1 MTRFFI
7 FSLLAF
13 AGLQAASQELYV
25 FSEPASNMPAR
36 SIAIKTSSVIG
47 RTSNLRLVNRFTP
60 EIQLGLSKNF
70 MLHAGNTFSNMYSDK
85 TRWESIYLYG
95 KYRFLSID
103 DMHKHFRM
111 AAFAEASYSRND
123 YMFDEVNI
131 QGDRTGLQFGL
142 IATELI
148 NKFAISGTISHTQ
161 ALDPSRFDK
170 VMYTPER
177 LYQSINYSLSA
188 GYLVLPFEYKSYDQL
203 NMNVYA
209 ELLGQRTMDRRT
221 NFLDLATSFQFIF
234 NSNTKLNLGYRFP
247 LKNNQHRG
255 MQKSILLSLEHT
267 FFNALKKKKN

>member
-1 MTRFFI
+1 
-7 FSLLAF
+7 
-13 AGLQAASQELYV
+13 
-25 FSEPASNMPAR
+25 
-36 SIAIKTSSVIG
+36 
-47 RTSNLRLVNRFTP
+47 
-60 EIQLGLSKNF
+60 
-70 MLHAGNTFSNMYSDK
+70 MLHAGNTFSNMYSHN
-85 TRWESIYLYG
+85 TRWESAYLYG

-123 YMFDEVNI
+123 YHFEEVSI
-131 QGDRTGLQFGL
+131 QGDRSGLQVGL

-148 NKFAISGTISHTQ
+148 HKLAVSGTISHTQ

-170 VMYTPER
+170 TLNTQNYIYKSM
-177 LYQSINYSLSA
+177 NYSLSA

-209 ELLGQRTMDRRT
+209 ELLGQTTMDRKT
-221 NFLDLATSFQFIF
+221 YFLDLATAVQFIF

-247 LKNNQHRG
+247 LKYIQYRG
-255 MQKSILLSLEHT
+255 MQRSFVLSLEHT